1 MVHTTMHLSMGREF
15 AKLKSLRAEFL
26 QDVLSSGTSHKSGNP
41 HTLLTSETNLGVST
55 TTLRFH
61 NLLEQF
67 TELRKVLHL
76 ELCFS
81 YSKGIQIRINQV
93 FPPHRAKSGRV
104 SNMKFPFSQ
113 DLLPT
118 PLPASMHS
126 RVHRILLIQEDHS
139 CIVSRVY
146 TGARSPIATWL
157 IISSLSQRLE
167 LIECVPKTHPS

>member
-1 MVHTTMHLSMGREF
+1 MVHTTIHLSMGREF

-76 ELCFS
+76 ELWFS

-113 DLLPT
+113 DVLLAPTPRHQCIAECTEYCWFRRITHALFPEFILEIDHLLP
-118 PLPASMHS
+118 PGWSSPASP
-126 RVHRILLIQEDHS
+126 R
-139 CIVSRVY
+139 
-146 TGARSPIATWL
+146 GWNW
-157 IISSLSQRLE
+157 
-167 LIECVPKTHPS
+167 